1 MRLDKFLKVN
11 RIIKRRVAAKRAI
24 ENGYVLRNGQNTK
37 AGADI
42 NPGDV
47 IIVNFSNRQ
56 LKVEVTEDYGVRFL
70 SETNN

>member
-11 RIIKRRVAAKRAI
+11 RIIKRRVVAKKAI

-37 AGADI
+37 AGTDI
-42 NPGDV
+42 NPGDL

>member
-1 MRLDKFLKVN
+1 MRLDKFLKAN
-11 RIIKRRVAAKRAI
+11 RIIKRRVVAKKAI
-24 ENGYVLRNGQNTK
+24 ESGYVLRNGQNTK

-56 LKVEVTEDYGVRFL
+56 LKVEVTEGYGIRFL

>member
-11 RIIKRRVAAKRAI
+11 RIIKRRVVAKRAI

-37 AGADI
+37 AGTDI

-47 IIVNFSNRQ
+47 ITVNFPNRK
-56 LKVEVTEDYGVRFL
+56 LKVAVTEDFGVRFL
-70 SETNN
+70 SETNH

>member
-11 RIIKRRVAAKRAI
+11 RIIKRRVVAKRAI